1 MLGFLKKFKYLFIIG
16 GVITTAIVAFLVA
29 LYLWIIPSLV
39 ASQKVQDFFTKQI
52 YEKAGVNV
60 VLKNFKLNTKNV
72 PYVTLT
78 ADDFELL
85 KNGKEILVLKNIDT
99 KVSLA
104 KVKFKKV
111 IVNKLGADYIFV
123 DVNKLL
129 EILPQTKQK
138 EEKPFDWSV
147 DIMDSIIYL
156 KHLKVLYN
164 ANGVNFDIDTK
175 YIEIDTSKPDKIPVK
190 FDFSG
195 IIKQNNYA
203 VKLFMKDNNKFYIK
217 DKKLFIDESVLS
229 MNGSKVHLQGVIK
242 DNKNYNVKAYAN
254 EFDIADIVALVRSNT
269 IIHNGS
275 ELLSFFDDIHG
286 SFNFNFKLDPKGI
299 EGKIDLKK
307 LSFLFIPVENVPIN
321 LRNGVVKVGKKDLYL
336 SGFEGYYGTR
346 TVNKVKFA
354 GEIKDYM
361 DKFLMNIKADGVVTD
376 DFAKFY
382 LSPVIG
388 IPLNIVGKADTKL
401 FVKSAKGIYDLK
413 WLFRLS
419 PEDNLLV
426 SGEPIS
432 PYKEE
437 RVIVS
442 NMSIDG
448 FLLTI
453 KDLNY
458 YVTVPGVAEFY
469 RRKLI
474 SLTGL
479 IDFSKGVDFRRMGFK
494 IEQPVP
500 SQFLN
505 IIMRQ
510 DLLKE
515 GTVVGKMIAIDG
527 PKGVKLFGDLS
538 LDKVKVPSQRLYI
551 GNAHVTTD
559 FNKINIESKGGY
571 RRSHYEL
578 KGDIVNNIAFPIIV
592 NNIDFTLDNMDILKL
607 VEAFNQQGDGE
618 TKSAT
623 NESVSE
629 DMPTFDL
636 TNLQIKNCN
645 FNLNKGT
652 YGDLSVENV
661 KATLSLDESGD
672 LDLNSNK
679 FDFAEGT
686 TSCHV
691 CCDLK
696 KHKYHVKLG
705 VRDVNSDLIATAL
718 LNLPKEIA
726 GKASGII
733 NITTDDTMKLNG
745 NIKFLVKDGT
755 IGKIGLIEYVLNVAS
770 VFRNPLAMVS
780 PLTIF
785 DLMNIPNG
793 NFDKIQGSLDLNDN
807 VVENIKIK
815 SYAPYL
821 SAYIA
826 GRYDMFK
833 HDATL
838 RIYTKMTNKKKGIY
852 GVLRAISLDNI
863 ASRVS
868 LGARNDVIYYS
879 SEISEIPEI
888 EGDEKDAQIFL
899 TRVDGDVEHNNFLSS
914 LKKLK

>member
-1 MLGFLKKFKYLFIIG
+1 MLGFLRKFKYLFIIG
-16 GVITTAIVAFLVA
+16 GGLLTALIGLVIAAYF
-29 LYLWIIPSLV
+29 WIIPSMV
-39 ASQKVQDFFTKQI
+39 ASEKVQDFFTKQI

-60 VLKNFKLNTKNV
+60 VLKNFKLDTKNV
-72 PYVTLT
+72 PYVSLT
-78 ADDFELL
+78 ADDFEIL
-85 KNGKEILVLKNIDT
+85 KEGKAILVLKNIDA
-99 KVSLA
+99 KVSLSH
-104 KVKFKKV
+104 VKFQKIIIK
-111 IVNKLGADYIFV
+111 KLGADYIFA

-129 EILPQTKQK
+129 EILPKTEEK
-138 EEKPFDWSV
+138 EEKPMDWSV

-156 KHLKVLYN
+156 KKLKVLYN
-164 ANGVNFDIDTK
+164 SNGVNFDIDTK
-175 YIEIDTSKPDKIPVK
+175 DIEIDTSKPDKIPIK
-190 FDFSG
+190 FDFTG
-195 IIKQNNYA
+195 IVKQGNYV
-203 VKLFMKDNNKFYIK
+203 VKLLMKDNNKFYIK
-217 DKKLFIDESVLS
+217 NNQIHIDESVLS
-229 MNGSKVHLQGVIK
+229 ANGSKVHLKGFIK
-242 DNKNYNVKAYAN
+242 DDKHFNVKAYSKGFEIEN
-254 EFDIADIVALVRSNT
+254 IVTLIRSNA

-275 ELLSFFDDIHG
+275 ELLSYFNDIRGNFD
-286 SFNFNFKLDPKGI
+286 FNFKVDPKGV
-299 EGKIDLKK
+299 EGKIDLHK
-307 LSFLFIPVENVPIN
+307 LYFLFIPVENVPIH
-321 LRNGVVKVGKKDLYL
+321 LHGGSVLVGKKDMTLK
-336 SGFEGYYGTR
+336 GFAGYYGTN
-346 TVNKVKFA
+346 TANKLRFA
-354 GEIKDYM
+354 GDIRDYM
-361 DKFLMNIKADGVVTD
+361 DKFLMDIKADGVVTD
-376 DFAKFY
+376 DFAKYY
-382 LSPVIG
+382 LTPVIG

-401 FVKSAKGIYDLK
+401 FVKSKNGIYDLK
-413 WLFRLS
+413 WLFRVL

-437 RVIVS
+437 RVIIS

-448 FLLTI
+448 ALLRI

-458 YVTVPGVAEFY
+458 LVTVPGVADFY

-474 SLTGL
+474 SLKGL
-479 IDFSKGVDFRRMGFK
+479 IDFSKGVDFRMMGFE

-515 GTVVGKMIAIDG
+515 GTVVGKMMAVDG

-551 GNAHVTTD
+551 AHARVDTD
-559 FNKINIESKGGY
+559 FNKIKIESKGGY
-571 RRSHYEL
+571 RRSHYEVT
-578 KGDIVNNIAFPIIV
+578 GDIFNNIAFPIIV
-592 NNIDFTLDNMDILKL
+592 NNINFTLDNMDILKL
-607 VEAFNQQGDGE
+607 VESFNQQGDGKTQSTTSE
-618 TKSAT
+618 T
-623 NESVSE
+623 VSE
-629 DMPTFDL
+629 DAPTFDL

-652 YGDLSVENV
+652 YGDLIVENV
-661 KATLSLDESGD
+661 QATLTLDENGD

-686 TSCHV
+686 TSCHA

-696 KHKYHVKLG
+696 QHKYHVKLG
-705 VRDVNSDLIATAL
+705 VRDVNSDLIATAI
-718 LNLPKEIA
+718 LNLPKEIS

-733 NITTDDTMKLNG
+733 DLTTDDTMKLNG
-745 NIKFLVKDGT
+745 KIKFLVKDGT

-793 NFDKIQGSLDLNDN
+793 KFDKIQGSLNLKDN
-807 VVENIKIK
+807 VVEDIKIK

-888 EGDEKDAQIFL
+888 EGNEKDAQIFV